1 VGSSDENSASL
12 SEIKAQLRTFADER
26 DWNQFHSPK
35 NLVMA
40 LSGEVGELAEKF
52 QWLSEDESQALSES
66 QLSEVSDEIA
76 DVQIYLLMLSDK
88 LGVDVLDAVEKKIRD
103 NARKYPVDKAQ
114 GKSNKYTEL

>member
-1 VGSSDENSASL
+1 MASSDENPASL

-26 DWNQFHSPK
+26 DWSQFHSPK

-40 LSGEVGELAEKF
+40 LSGEVGELTEQF

-76 DVQIYLLMLSDK
+76 DVQIYFLMLSDK
-88 LGVDVLDAVEKKIRD
+88 IGVDVLDAVQKKIRD
-103 NARKYPVDKAQ
+103 NARKYPVDKAR
-114 GKSNKYTEL
+114 GKSDKYTEL